1 MKYCWAE
8 CCAMFFIVAGG
19 ISVLFLAWI
28 MVGEFLR
35 TAGMTEPGE
44 RVINLSNGFMLSAAI
59 ALTVILWMMLTP
71 FGYGI
76 KWYRIQQVNG
86 NTVHLR
92 SIFSCYTS
100 IKRFLQVMNLNIML
114 IMRKMCVLLPIAA
127 VELTAVVI
135 VHKIGIAQ
143 CGRND
148 GNAAYNLAFVLLL
161 LLTAV
166 LFCIYEALCIKYAAA
181 PYIYVNSTETPPAE
195 IIEKS
200 KRLMECSRGYLFD
213 VMRSFIAEI
222 AVCLLI
228 FPIVFIIPHMQMV
241 YTAAIA
247 EIIDSDSGEAGKNV
261 NYEEQLASN

>member
-19 ISVLFLAWI
+19 LSALVLAWVMI
-28 MVGEFLR
+28 GEFLR
-35 TAGMTEPGE
+35 TADMTEPTE
-44 RVINLSNGFMLSAAI
+44 RIIDLSNGFMLSATI
-59 ALTVILWMMLTP
+59 ALTVILWMTLTP
-71 FGYGI
+71 FEYGI

-92 SIFSCYTS
+92 SIFSCYMS
-100 IKRFLQVMNLNIML
+100 IKRFLQVMNLSIML
-114 IMRKMCVLLPIAA
+114 IMRKMCVFLPILA
-127 VELTAVVI
+127 VELTAVII

-143 CGRND
+143 CSSNS

-166 LFCIYEALCIKYAAA
+166 LFCIYRALCIKYAAA
-181 PYIYVNSTETPPAE
+181 PYIYVNDPEQPPAE

-200 KRLMECSRGYLFD
+200 KKLMEYNSGYLFD

-222 AVCLLI
+222 ALCLLI
-228 FPIVFIIPHMQMV
+228 FPIVFIIPHMQMI

-247 EIIDSDSGEAGKNV
+247 EIINSDSGEAGKNV
-261 NYEEQLASN
+261 NYKEHLTSN